1 MMYTTRCDKIKMLNM
16 KEYDHKKIEEKWKNR
31 WLEDNIYEAFD
42 FSEKPKKYILAEFPY
57 PSGNSLHAGHMM
69 RYTAPDVYARYLRMK
84 GYNVLFPMGWDAFGL
99 PAENYAI
106 KTGINPAVITHET
119 IQKFKESILKM
130 GYGVDW
136 NREIDTSNPEY
147 YKWTQ
152 WIFLKFFENGLAEY
166 KETPIWWC
174 EDLKTVL
181 ADEEVITDKDGN
193 KISERG
199 EKPVIKKMLKQWVL
213 KIPSYAEKLIA
224 GLDKVDFPESIKT
237 AQKNWIGK
245 SEGANII
252 FEIDGEKI
260 EIFTTRP
267 DTVFGVTFMVF
278 APEHPFIKNIL
289 YKIENKEE
297 VLSYIEKSKNKSDLE
312 RQIQKDKTGVI
323 LQGIEA
329 TVPFTNKKVPVFIAD
344 YVLMDYGTGV
354 IMAVPAHDERDYDF
368 AKKFNLEIVEV
379 IKPENTD
386 NGKFSDNPNSKDY
399 SQNSD
404 EKPSLYTGDGVM
416 INSDKYTGMNS
427 NDFKNK
433 VIEDL
438 EKDGR
443 GKKAINYKIRDWVFS
458 RQRYWGEPIP
468 LVHTSD
474 GVKSICDT
482 ENPDEV
488 NKYLPLTLPEIAD
501 FRPSD
506 DGASPLER
514 NSEWVNITFN
524 GSPARRE
531 TNTMPN
537 WAGSCWYY
545 LRYIDPKNDNEFADK
560 EKLKYWLPVDK
571 YFGGAEHTTVHLL
584 YSRFWHNFL
593 YDLNLVPTE
602 EPYSWRLNGGLLLT
616 EQGSKMSKSSENGVD
631 PITEIEKFGADSLRT
646 TICFMGPY
654 DETYPWNPNII
665 KTVNKMIRNIISLQ
679 EKVTDKESD
688 ENTLKSYHLMLK
700 NISNMIE
707 NLKMNTCVSE
717 IMIFVKSIQNNEFI
731 GKDVWLGFL
740 KVLSVFAP
748 FISEELWQEI
758 NNYSKWEKENSVHL
772 QSWPV
777 VDEKYLQTDSM
788 VIPVQV
794 NGKVRSEIIINKS
807 DTEDMVKEKALSD
820 DKTSKFI
827 DGKDIIKFIY
837 IPERIVNI
845 VL

>member
-1 MMYTTRCDKIKMLNM
+1 MLSIAGCDKIKVLNM
-16 KEYDHKKIEEKWKNR
+16 KEYDHKKIEEKWKNI
-31 WLEDNIYEAFD
+31 WLEDNVYEAFD
-42 FSEKPKKYILAEFPY
+42 FSDKPKKYILAEFPY

-69 RYTAPDVYARYLRMK
+69 RYTAPDVYSRYLRMK

-106 KTGINPAVITHET
+106 KTGINPAVITHDT
-119 IQKFKESILKM
+119 IKKFKESFLKM
-130 GYGVDW
+130 GYGIDW
-136 NREIDTSNPEY
+136 NREIDTSSPEY

-181 ADEEVITDKDGN
+181 ADEEVITDKEGN

-213 KIPSYAEKLIA
+213 KIPAYAEKLIE
-224 GLDKVDFPESIKT
+224 GLDKVDFPESIKL

-252 FEIDGEKI
+252 FDIDGEKI

-278 APEHPFIKNIL
+278 APEHPFIK
-289 YKIENKEE
+289 KIIDKAENKEE
-297 VLSYIEKSKNKSDLE
+297 INSYIEKSKNKSDLE

-323 LQGIEA
+323 LKGIEA

-354 IMAVPAHDERDYDF
+354 IMAVPAHDERDYEF

-379 IKPENTD
+379 IKPENEEKKEVQISNEKRD
-386 NGKFSDNPNSKDY
+386 SK
-399 SQNSD
+399 
-404 EKPSLYTGDGVM
+404 EPILYTGEGVM
-416 INSDKYTGMNS
+416 VNSDKYSGMKS
-427 NDFKNK
+427 MDFKNK
-433 VIEDL
+433 VVEDL
-438 EKDGR
+438 EKDGK
-443 GKKAINYKIRDWVFS
+443 GKKEVNYKIRDWVFS

-468 LVHTSD
+468 LVHTPE
-474 GVKSICDT
+474 GVKAICNT

-514 NSEWVNITFN
+514 NSDWINTNFD
-524 GSPARRE
+524 GQPARRE

-545 LRYIDPKNDNEFADK
+545 LRYTDSKNTNAFADP
-560 EKLKYWLPVDK
+560 EKMKYWLPVDK

-584 YSRFWHNFL
+584 YSRFWHKFL
-593 YDLNLVPTE
+593 YDLKLVPTE
-602 EPYSWRLNGGLLLT
+602 EPYSWRLNGGLLLA
-616 EQGSKMSKSSENGVD
+616 QDGSKMSKSHENGVN
-631 PITEIEKFGADSLRT
+631 PIEEMDKYGADSLRT

-665 KTVNKMIRNIISLQ
+665 KTINKLIKNIISLQ
-679 EKVTDKESD
+679 EKVCDKPSD
-688 ENTLKSYHLMLK
+688 EDTLKSYHLMLK
-700 NISNMIE
+700 NVTNMIE

-717 IMIFVKSIQNNEFI
+717 IMIFIKKIQNNNYI

-748 FISEELWQEI
+748 FISEDLWQEI
-758 NNYSKWEKENSVHL
+758 NNYSEWKKENSIHL
-772 QSWPV
+772 QPWPLV
-777 VDEKYLQTDSM
+777 EEKYLEIDTV
-788 VIPVQV
+788 VIPVQI
-794 NGKVRSEIIINKS
+794 NGKVRTEILISKS
-807 DTEDMVKEKALSD
+807 DTEDIVKEKALSD
-820 DKTSKFI
+820 EKILVLLRDKHIQKFVYI
-827 DGKDIIKFIY
+827 KD
-837 IPERIVNI
+837 RIANI
-845 VL
+845 VLKP